1 VGEGGE
7 EKMSAGMTPV
17 EIIDEMLR
25 WAEEREQEK
34 KKLEERERKAKE
46 RKENAT
52 KQKPMKLKEK
62 IALMEAAA
70 KVADFWEVDAADLVS
85 WVAIKRPDKIAEW
98 NEIANEVSSF
108 YESML
113 SELEEIKKERQKNKE
128 AREK

>member
-1 VGEGGE
+1 
-7 EKMSAGMTPV
+7 MSAGMTPR
-17 EIIDEMLR
+17 EIIDEVLEFI
-25 WAEEREQEK
+25 EECEQERNK
-34 KKLEERERKAKE
+34 FERHGKEAKE
-46 RKENAT
+46 RKENAA
-52 KQKPMKLKEK
+52 KQKPMTLKEK
-62 IALMEAAA
+62 VVLMEAAA

-85 WVAIKRPDKIAEW
+85 WVAIKRQDKIAEW

>member
-1 VGEGGE
+1 
-7 EKMSAGMTPV
+7 MSANMTST
-17 EIIDEMLR
+17 EIIDKMLE
-25 WAEEREQEK
+25 WIEEWEEEK
-34 KKLEERERKAKE
+34 KKLKRREKEAKE
-46 RKENAT
+46 RKENAA
-52 KQKPMKLKEK
+52 KQKPMTLKEK

>member
-1 VGEGGE
+1 
-7 EKMSAGMTPV
+7 MSANMTST
-17 EIIDEMLR
+17 EIIDKMLE
-25 WAEEREQEK
+25 WIEEWEEEK
-34 KKLEERERKAKE
+34 KKLKRREKEAKE

>member
-1 VGEGGE
+1 
-7 EKMSAGMTPV
+7 MSANMTPV

-85 WVAIKRPDKIAEW
+85 WVAIKRQDKIAEW

-113 SELEEIKKERQKNKE
+113 SELEEIKKERQKNRE

>member
-1 VGEGGE
+1 
-7 EKMSAGMTPV
+7 MSANMTPV

-34 KKLEERERKAKE
+34 KKLEERERRAKE

-85 WVAIKRPDKIAEW
+85 WVAIKRQDKIAEW

-108 YESML
+108 YQSML
-113 SELEEIKKERQKNKE
+113 SELKEIRKERQKNKE
-128 AREK
+128 ARKQ

>member
-1 VGEGGE
+1 
-7 EKMSAGMTPV
+7 MSANMTPV

-34 KKLEERERKAKE
+34 KKLEERERIAKE

-98 NEIANEVSSF
+98 NEIANEVSSL

-113 SELEEIKKERQKNKE
+113 SE
-128 AREK
+128 

>member
-1 VGEGGE
+1 
-7 EKMSAGMTPV
+7 MSAGMTPI

-25 WAEEREQEK
+25 WAEEREQER
-34 KKLEERERKAKE
+34 KKLERHGKEAKE
-46 RKENAT
+46 RKENPT
-52 KQKPMKLKEK
+52 KQKPITLKEK
-62 IALMEAAA
+62 VALMEAAA

>member
-1 VGEGGE
+1 
-7 EKMSAGMTPV
+7 MSANMTPV

-128 AREK
+128 AKEK